1 MKRKCSAKE
10 AGLTET
16 LGDVVGT
23 PRRRKGGVK
32 NDKVK
37 AVQEWFRRHVTYEG
51 ESYTIDA
58 EQAAAVADESFN
70 TIVVAR
76 AGSGKTRTI
85 VAKIIYLV
93 AKCMVKPSE
102 ILIFVF
108 NANAAAEINERL
120 SKMQVDGDTVM
131 DGARPASTFHAFS
144 RHIIYNIYGGKDKCG
159 KILAGEKEDF
169 VRAILRG
176 MWRQEDWREIIYK
189 FEKDI
194 DKLAGMMTQFINR
207 AQQKYLGGGET
218 LRENVERKLAEEID
232 ERERM
237 FLMLGEECYK
247 RYHWYLLNA
256 GPRSKLMRGKYAEY
270 GTDFNLLVA
279 WAGKVIAEVGLQ
291 IKELLQSK
299 QYILIDEYQDFSQ
312 LFLSVVMAV
321 REVASDAR
329 LFVVGDDWQAI
340 NRFAGSD
347 VEYFKEF
354 HKYFAE
360 GVRRYEI
367 TTNYRCD
374 AEIVE
379 RAREFMKRAMGEEGN
394 FKAKSRRA
402 GKVVLVEPRETEL
415 TYSTVGYDKRVK
427 RGDKMLADAVQR
439 MLGRVPKEKTVRYVK
454 TIVELMRA
462 NRRASEILVLH
473 RNNEMNMESVELVA
487 LRKCV
492 GECVVGLGV
501 MTLAEYEER
510 VKYMTMHKSKG
521 LEAEVVIILEA
532 DVGVIPKTH
541 PDTMLYSV
549 FGENE
554 QAALDDQKRLFYVAM
569 TRAKKR
575 LYIIHNAADG
585 DGFVKYLGRMVEK
598 WEK

>member
-1 MKRKCSAKE
+1 M
-10 AGLTET
+10 
-16 LGDVVGT
+16 GT

-131 DGARPASTFHAFS
+131 DGVKPASTFHAFS